1 LRGLFS
7 RGLFS
12 RRQKNNFIK
21 RADSTQKSTL
31 KRDESSKRQFCE
43 RSKLSGRN
51 PVKWEVGLT
60 SHCNDREAILIN
72 KLIYDMQDF
81 IIISYMADDNQ

>member
-1 LRGLFS
+1 
-7 RGLFS
+7 
-12 RRQKNNFIK
+12 
-21 RADSTQKSTL
+21 
-31 KRDESSKRQFCE
+31 
-43 RSKLSGRN
+43 LSGRN